1 VFSVAFF
8 RASPTFGLISVG
20 GPGQP
25 ASVAGPTAVVINT
38 GSVNNS
44 SEDFLMT
51 LGALMLDLEGITLTE
66 AEKKLLVHP
75 HVGGIILFARNYQN
89 AEQVIALVQSIR
101 VLRPELIIA
110 VDQEGGRV
118 QRFREGFVKLP
129 PMKTFGD
136 LYETDPD
143 EARQQ
148 SYQCGWLMA
157 SEVLATGVDI
167 SFAPILDVDCGI
179 SQVIGNRAFHAT
191 PQIAVKL
198 LREFIR
204 GMHDAGMAATGKHF
218 PGHGSVAADSHLAL
232 PIDDREWAAIEAHDL
247 VPFAALAR
255 ELQGIMPAHV
265 IYSKID
271 PDPAGFSPFWLQD
284 ILRARLQFDGVIFS
298 DDLSMEG
305 AVATGSFSDRA
316 NAALDAGCDMVL
328 VCNHRVGALEVL
340 QALEARGEFPTQSR
354 FDALHGKFKQNWD
367 TLHNDANWKLVA
379 EKIGAS
385 SAA

>member
-1 VFSVAFF
+1 MA
-8 RASPTFGLISVG
+8 
-20 GPGQP
+20 
-25 ASVAGPTAVVINT
+25 
-38 GSVNNS
+38 
-44 SEDFLMT
+44 
-51 LGALMLDLEGITLTE
+51 LGALMLDLEGTALTD
-66 AEKKLLVHP
+66 AEKELLVHP

-89 AEQVIALVQSIR
+89 VAQVTALVQAMRAI
-101 VLRPELIIA
+101 RPELIIA

-129 PMKTFGD
+129 PMKMFGD
-136 LYETDPD
+136 LYDTAPD
-143 EARQQ
+143 EARQR

-179 SQVIGNRAFHAT
+179 SDVIGNRAFHAD

-218 PGHGSVAADSHLAL
+218 PGHGSVAADSHIAL
-232 PIDDREWAAIEAHDL
+232 PVDDRSWAEIEAHDL

-271 PDPAGFSPFWLQD
+271 PNPAGFSAFWLQD
-284 ILRARLQFDGVIFS
+284 ILRERLQFDGVIFS

-316 NAALDAGCDMVL
+316 HAALDAGCDMVL

-340 QALEARGEFPTQSR
+340 AALEARGEFPLQSR
-354 FDALHGKFKQNWD
+354 FDALRGKFKQGWEA
-367 TLHNDANWKLVA
+367 LHNDANWKLVA
-379 EKIGAS
+379 ATIGVSTAV
-385 SAA
+385 

>member
-1 VFSVAFF
+1 
-8 RASPTFGLISVG
+8 
-20 GPGQP
+20 
-25 ASVAGPTAVVINT
+25 
-38 GSVNNS
+38 
-44 SEDFLMT
+44 MT
-51 LGALMLDLEGITLTE
+51 LGALMLDLEGLVLTE
-66 AEKKLLVHP
+66 AEKDLIRHP
-75 HVGGIILFARNYQN
+75 HVGGIILFARNFN
-89 AEQVIALVQSIR
+89 NVEQVSALVRSIR
-101 VLRPELIIA
+101 ELRSELIIA

-129 PMKTFGD
+129 PMRVFGD
-136 LYETDPD
+136 LYATDPD
-143 EARQQ
+143 AARQR

-157 SEVLATGVDI
+157 SEVLAVGVDI

-179 SQVIGNRAFHAT
+179 SQVIGDRAFHAD

-218 PGHGSVAADSHLAL
+218 PGHGSVVADSHIAL
-232 PIDDREWAAIEAHDL
+232 PVDERSWAEIEAHDL

-265 IYSKID
+265 IYSKVD
-271 PDPAGFSPFWLQD
+271 AKPAGFSPFWLQD
-284 ILRARLQFDGVIFS
+284 ILRQRLGFDGVIFS

-305 AVATGSFSDRA
+305 AVATGPFSDRT

-340 QALEARGEFPTQSR
+340 QALEARGQFPEQRR
-354 FDALHGKFKQNWD
+354 FEALRGRFRHGWESLHADASWSLARE
-367 TLHNDANWKLVA
+367 T
-379 EKIGAS
+379 IGAM
-385 SAA
+385 A

>member
-1 VFSVAFF
+1 M
-8 RASPTFGLISVG
+8 P
-20 GPGQP
+20 
-25 ASVAGPTAVVINT
+25 
-38 GSVNNS
+38 
-44 SEDFLMT
+44 
-51 LGALMLDLEGITLTE
+51 LGALMLDLEGITLTA
-66 AEKKLLVHP
+66 AEKELVAHP

-89 AEQVIALVQSIR
+89 VAQVTALVQALRAI
-101 VLRPELIIA
+101 RPELIIA

-118 QRFREGFVKLP
+118 QRFREGFVALP
-129 PMKTFGD
+129 PMKVFGD

-143 EARQQ
+143 LARQR

-179 SQVIGNRAFHAT
+179 SEVIGNRAFHAD

-218 PGHGSVAADSHLAL
+218 PGHGSVAADSHIAL
-232 PIDDREWAAIEAHDL
+232 PVDDRSWNEIEAHDL
-247 VPFAALAR
+247 LPFVALAR

-271 PDPAGFSPFWLQD
+271 PNPAGFSSFWLQD
-284 ILRARLQFDGVIFS
+284 ILRERLKFDGVIFS

-305 AVATGSFSDRA
+305 AVATGSFSERA
-316 NAALDAGCDMVL
+316 YAALDAGCDMVL
-328 VCNHRVGALEVL
+328 VCNHRAGALEVL
-340 QALEARGEFPTQSR
+340 AALEKRGEFPVQSR
-354 FDALHGKFKQNWD
+354 FDALRGKFKQGWD
-367 TLHNDANWKLVA
+367 ALHNDANWKLVA
-379 EKIGAS
+379 AAMGVGATV
-385 SAA
+385 

>member
-1 VFSVAFF
+1 
-8 RASPTFGLISVG
+8 
-20 GPGQP
+20 
-25 ASVAGPTAVVINT
+25 
-38 GSVNNS
+38 
-44 SEDFLMT
+44 MT
-51 LGALMLDLEGITLTE
+51 LGALMLDLEGLVLTE
-66 AEKKLLVHP
+66 AEKDLIRHP
-75 HVGGIILFARNYQN
+75 HVGGIILFARNFN
-89 AEQVIALVQSIR
+89 NVEQVSALVRSIR
-101 VLRPELIIA
+101 ELRSELIIA

-129 PMKTFGD
+129 PMRVFGD
-136 LYETDPD
+136 LYATDPD
-143 EARQQ
+143 AARQR

-157 SEVLATGVDI
+157 SEVLAVGVDI

-179 SQVIGNRAFHAT
+179 SQVIGDRAFHAD

-218 PGHGSVAADSHLAL
+218 PGHGSVVADSHIAL
-232 PIDDREWAAIEAHDL
+232 PVDERSWAEIEAHDL

-265 IYSKID
+265 IYSKVD
-271 PDPAGFSPFWLQD
+271 ARPAGFSPFWLQD
-284 ILRARLQFDGVIFS
+284 ILRQRLGFDGVIFS

-305 AVATGSFSDRA
+305 AVATGSFSDRT

-340 QALEARGEFPTQSR
+340 QALEVRGQFPEQRRFEALRGRFRHGWESLHADASWSLARET
-354 FDALHGKFKQNWD
+354 
-367 TLHNDANWKLVA
+367 
-379 EKIGAS
+379 IGAM
-385 SAA
+385 A